1 MSTDLGSL
9 IGIFDCEYSKV
20 WKFSNHPT
28 PTLTN
33 GNNHTPRVFSTKT
46 QDFTPMFLKPV
57 VEVQLFLLGSELS
70 KDKNSESPSFKH
82 FRPETSVGEL
92 LKVLQIFSTNKL
104 VTENNLQNFEYLSHR
119 GLWTKMLETW
129 AL

>member
-1 MSTDLGSL
+1 MKYELNEMMYYL
-9 IGIFDCEYSKV
+9 EFIVKLVENGINELDFVKRFTWSDWSEMWDVCTV
-20 WKFSNHPT
+20 
-28 PTLTN
+28 TN

-82 FRPETSVGEL
+82 FRPETSMGDI
-92 LKVLQIFSTNKL
+92 LKLLQIIFSNKL
-104 VTENNLQNFEYLSHR
+104 ISEKNLQNFE
-119 GLWTKMLETW
+119 
-129 AL
+129 

>member
-1 MSTDLGSL
+1 MTTQS
-9 IGIFDCEYSKV
+9 
-20 WKFSNHPT
+20 
-28 PTLTN
+28 TLTN

-92 LKVLQIFSTNKL
+92 LKVLQIFFTNKL
-104 VTENNLQNFEYLSHR
+104 IIENDLQKFEYLSHIR
-119 GLWTKMLETW
+119 LWTKILETW
-129 AL
+129 VF